1 MPQGP
6 LERAFQRHVL
16 SRLLDRGM
24 RGVEP
29 LRGELLRGVRGRVLE
44 LGFGTGSN
52 LPHYPGM
59 GSAITELVGVEP
71 AEGLAQLAKERMA
84 AWSSET
90 GIPTRLE
97 VASGSRPL
105 PLDAGSFD
113 TVVITFVL
121 CSVRDPRAMLDEARR
136 LLVPDGT
143 LVIAEHVGAAR
154 GLRRTAQR
162 AIRPAWKALL
172 GGCDPLGDARG
183 ALERAGFETTEVEDR
198 LLELPWIVGT
208 GLVGRAR
215 PR

>member
-1 MPQGP
+1 
-6 LERAFQRHVL
+6 
-16 SRLLDRGM
+16 M

-29 LRGELLRGVRGRVLE
+29 LRSELLRGVRGRVLE

-52 LPHYPGM
+52 LPHYPATATRPEAGT
-59 GSAITELVGVEP
+59 GLITELVGVEP
-71 AEGLAQLAKERMA
+71 AEGLAQLAKERMS
-84 AWSSET
+84 AWSAET
-90 GIPTRLE
+90 GIATRVE

-105 PLDAGSFD
+105 PFDPASFD

-136 LLVPDGT
+136 LLAPGGS
-143 LVIAEHVGAAR
+143 LVVAEHVGAPR

-162 AIRPAWKALL
+162 AIRPAWRALL

-183 ALERAGFETTEVEDR
+183 ALEQAGFDTSELEDR
-198 LLELPWIVGT
+198 PIDLPWIVAT